1 MHFCTAKIQIGG
13 DNNNVMVRDH
23 YSPVSWP
30 EIALLTVIHGE
41 GSVIDVEP
49 FVYVKQPPR
58 NERGRLDFIYGRGP
72 GQVVWGGQNAPDE
85 MDAPKVKLKAGIQ
98 WLNPITSLLE
108 ITTKDGSKQVDPKA
122 RPAPP
127 PPAQEHTSL
136 AETVGDPRPGNPDD
150 DDEFAGTEGIT
161 GSEEVDDPETETETE
176 EEEDPTVK
184 APKSTKKAPSK
195 RR

>member
-30 EIALLTVIHGE
+30 EVALLTVIHGE
-41 GSVIDVEP
+41 GSVLDVEP
-49 FVYVKQPPR
+49 FVYVKQLPR
-58 NERGRLDFIYGRGP
+58 NERSRLDFIYGRGP

-98 WLNPITSLLE
+98 WINPITRLLE
-108 ITTKDGSKQVDPKA
+108 ETTKDGSKQVDPKA
-122 RPAPP
+122 RPEPIPP
-127 PPAQEHTSL
+127 GQEHTSL
-136 AETVGDPRPGNPDD
+136 AEVVGDPRPGIPDD
-150 DDEFAGTEGIT
+150 EDEP
-161 GSEEVDDPETETETE
+161 VDVDEPETETETE
-176 EEEDPTVK
+176 DDPTAK
-184 APKSTKKAPSK
+184 EPAPKPTPAKKAPVK